1 MDSNTILKV
10 LIGIVGA
17 GFLTIVLVYMN
28 LQKKASKKR
37 TKYLVDLVQ
46 GTKAKTFSMEIFY
59 QKVYLVCM
67 QIPGIKRYTEKLR
80 KRIEIINL
88 GDEYLTRTQTAKIMA
103 RALPIVFV
111 TSLLIIKMTK
121 GNMLLMSTLL
131 LLLVFFLETL
141 ISGSVDKSENQ
152 LLKEQL
158 EFFAEMRHAY
168 HEFNMVEEAIYE
180 VSQNDAL
187 PEIARQGE
195 KIHEILLSDDPE
207 TELEKYYDIAP
218 NDFLKEFA
226 GISYLTREFGDR
238 KDENGGSLYL
248 KNLNNITQEM
258 QIEILKRDKL
268 DYMFQSLS
276 VIALVPVLFI
286 EPLKGWAIKT
296 FGFTKQF
303 YDGRIGFL
311 MQVFLVLLTTI
322 SYVLVR
328 KLKDNGKLSHT
339 QTTSNPWQNKLYKK
353 KPIKK
358 FVDLFIP
365 KPKTKE
371 YRVKIKMLK
380 DSASS
385 LKIEWLYVTK
395 ITYFILA
402 FIVAI
407 SLFLWAHKTALDYV
421 YHEPTAD
428 YNLLGTMGNVDRKAA
443 EKKTQDHNKIIAE
456 AFRRHINP
464 KQADIENMLKNK
476 KEYKKMKK
484 NAFEKE
490 VKTITG
496 KIETIKREKFTWF
509 ELLIAFGIAFGA
521 YFLPEMLMK
530 FQYKMRQLEMENE
543 VMQYHTII
551 LMLMKI
557 ERVNVEMI
565 LEWLERYSN
574 IFREPISKCVNNFEA
589 GGYEALEELKNDVTY
604 TQFIRIVESLQ
615 AAVDQIPIREAFDE
629 LDTERT
635 FYQDKRK
642 ESNERLIERKSR
654 TGKVIGFAPMV
665 VLFVGYLIVP
675 MMAIGVTSMGEAL
688 KEMANSA
695 KETGGMGF

>member
-1 MDSNTILKV
+1 MDSNTILKL
-10 LIGIVGA
+10 LIGIVGV
-17 GFLTIVLVYMN
+17 GFLTIVIVYFN
-28 LQKKASKKR
+28 LKKKASRKR

-103 RALPIVFV
+103 KALPIIFI
-111 TSLLIIKMTK
+111 TSILIIKMTK

-141 ISGSVDKSENQ
+141 ISGSVDKAENQ

-168 HEFNMVEEAIYE
+168 HEYNMVEEAIYE
-180 VSQNDAL
+180 VSQNDEL
-187 PEIARQGE
+187 PEVSRQGE
-195 KIHEILLSDDPE
+195 RIHEILLSDDPE

-238 KDENGGSLYL
+238 KDENGASLYL

-286 EPLKGWAIKT
+286 EPLKGWAVKT

-303 YDGRIGFL
+303 YEGRIGFL

-328 KLKDNGKLSHT
+328 KLKDNGRLT
-339 QTTSNPWQNKLYKK
+339 NAQMTSDPWQNKLYKK

-380 DSASS
+380 DSASN
-385 LKIEWLYVTK
+385 LKLEWLYVTK

-402 FIVAI
+402 FIVSI
-407 SLFLWAHKTALDYV
+407 LLFLWAHRTALDYV
-421 YHEPTAD
+421 YNEPTAD
-428 YNLLGTMGNVDRKAA
+428 YNLLGTMGNVDKKAA
-443 EKKTQDHNKIIAE
+443 IKKTQEHNKLINE
-456 AFRRHINP
+456 AFRRHPEPSKDDVEKIM
-464 KQADIENMLKNK
+464 KRK
-476 KEYKKMKK
+476 KEYKSLDDQS
-484 NAFEKE
+484 FEKE
-490 VKTITG
+490 LKTVN
-496 KIETIKREKFTWF
+496 KKVETVKREKFSWF
-509 ELLIAFGIAFGA
+509 ELLIAFAFSFLA
-521 YFLPEMLMK
+521 YYIPEILMK

-589 GGYEALEELKNDVTY
+589 GGYEALEELKEDVTY
-604 TQFIRIVESLQ
+604 SQFIRIVESLQ

-629 LDTERT
+629 LDTERS

-654 TGKVIGFAPMV
+654 MGKMIGFTPMV
-665 VLFVGYLIVP
+665 VLFVGYLIIP
-675 MMAIGVTSMGEAL
+675 MMGIGVTSMGEAL
-688 KEMANSA
+688 EEMSKSA
-695 KETGGMGF
+695 TKNGGLS